1 LSWVCLPNTKTTT
14 DLTITQMCLL
24 PLGRPRPPRK
34 APLLCSR
41 GCACGP
47 AAVIGPDDGYGR
59 CSAPPGRECGPH
71 RRASPCSSTCKPNP
85 VLSSPH
91 ATPAPPTATICNGPA
106 VHGPAAVRQ
115 GCEARPLLTGWSA
128 TAPHPPVTTILLS
141 RTARTTQQ
149 QQQQQFRDHGMT
161 GRLDTLP
168 LVPAGPSPRQGTSS
182 PSAKRL
188 GLSRIAESFVR
199 GTTLPPPSRPTSSQ
213 HSRYQNNMNDKQLTS
228 HMPTSTLSDLGNTI
242 EPANPTQ
249 GTPPWTAEIYPC
261 THRAQALAWPDSAAG
276 LRRLSQDLVIGVPRS
291 RQTQVLYPVGSA
303 RERRRW
309 RQCTLWPFLRCG
321 RERGRPAHCG
331 GLRTLCAPVAP
342 PPPTLLGCGSAER
355 CQLPCQTSAPPQL
368 LATPLGHRN

>member
-1 LSWVCLPNTKTTT
+1 MSWVCLPNIKTTT

-71 RRASPCSSTCKPNP
+71 RRASPCSSTCKPHP

-128 TAPHPPVTTILLS
+128 TTPHPPVTTILPS

-149 QQQQQFRDHGMT
+149 QHQQFRDHGMT
-161 GRLDTLP
+161 RRLDTLP
-168 LVPAGPSPRQGTSS
+168 PAGLSPGQGTSS
-182 PSAKRL
+182 PSATRL
-188 GLSRIAESFVR
+188 GLSRITVSFVR
-199 GTTLPPPSRPTSSQ
+199 GTTLPPPSRPTSPQ

-249 GTPPWTAEIYPC
+249 GTPPWTAETHTC
-261 THRAQALAWPDSAAG
+261 TLCIEPVTAG
-276 LRRLSQDLVIGVPRS
+276 
-291 RQTQVLYPVGSA
+291 QTNRPGSSLYRGT
-303 RERRRW
+303 RCFRRR
-309 RQCTLWPFLRCG
+309 T
-321 RERGRPAHCG
+321 
-331 GLRTLCAPVAP
+331 TTV
-342 PPPTLLGCGSAER
+342 
-355 CQLPCQTSAPPQL
+355 
-368 LATPLGHRN
+368 

>member
-1 LSWVCLPNTKTTT
+1 
-14 DLTITQMCLL
+14 MCLL

-71 RRASPCSSTCKPNP
+71 RRASPCSSTCKPHP

-128 TAPHPPVTTILLS
+128 TTPHPPVTTILPS

-149 QQQQQFRDHGMT
+149 QHQQFRDHGMT
-161 GRLDTLP
+161 RRLDTLP
-168 LVPAGPSPRQGTSS
+168 PAGLSPGQGTSS
-182 PSAKRL
+182 PSATRL
-188 GLSRIAESFVR
+188 GLSRITVSFVR
-199 GTTLPPPSRPTSSQ
+199 GTTLPPPSRPTSPQ

-249 GTPPWTAEIYPC
+249 GTPPWTAETHTC
-261 THRAQALAWPDSAAG
+261 TVFDLYSI
-276 LRRLSQDLVIGVPRS
+276 LSGE
-291 RQTQVLYPVGSA
+291 TQMHLHTVCVG
-303 RERRRW
+303 
-309 RQCTLWPFLRCG
+309 G
-321 RERGRPAHCG
+321 
-331 GLRTLCAPVAP
+331 
-342 PPPTLLGCGSAER
+342 
-355 CQLPCQTSAPPQL
+355 
-368 LATPLGHRN
+368 